1 MSKID
6 DIQITGSFK
15 EQLDKTSIKNIEA
28 LYNKINANSEFELIF
43 FKYKK
48 EANRMGLE
56 NFLKMLEYLTH
67 KSTAKKLKL
76 VNSISLDVSYTKSK
90 GETYRITISGLDAIN
105 RYIKM
110 LHIRKNHVIFS
121 VLIGLLDTDKSL
133 SIIKKT
139 KESEDILDLDDFDI
153 RVRLSSETK
162 ISKKELDELKEIDET
177 AMKDIVFRYKQ
188 RISVRLD
195 DNNDVNFGIDLTNV
209 KMSNNINRLESSP
222 STYELE
228 MDLTS
233 KKAKVDKKYLDAIY
247 AEANILL
254 KIIQQSNYIISRS
267 LENDILS
274 NYAKLLDVKPENM
287 ISLAARNA
295 QSLEVQHVVDQ
306 LPNKYA
312 VTDKADGERYF
323 LIIYKNYVFLI
334 SNLMTVKNTG
344 VAVKDSKFNDT
355 IIDGELVF
363 IKNNNKYL
371 FMAFDCLYNGG
382 KDIRPIA
389 SFLERLGHVDEVI
402 DHCFVSKDHKKFK
415 FEDYIGKK
423 NVKFDSNAIVK
434 SHGEGIVEYFKALNH
449 DLEKEKFLL
458 VRRKYFIP
466 ALGGQNNEI
475 FKYAQLIW
483 EKYTKDKNVHC
494 PYILDGTIFHPLDQ
508 KYTTS
513 VKDSKFV
520 EYKWK
525 PEEKNSIDFFVQYER
540 NKETGNIVTLYDN
553 SRDEEEQLHNK
564 PYRVLKLFVGKYIR
578 DAEKPVLFEP
588 EKDSVKHLAYIFLE
602 NGEARDIEGN
612 IIQDN
617 TVVEFYYNNDPNIP
631 DRHRWVPMRTR
642 YDKTESVQR
651 FRKKYGNYIDVAYKV
666 WRSIR
671 NPILPSDF
679 EILANDALY
688 NKHIDVLRGK
698 IDHSVIMSEAK
709 ENIYY
714 QKITN
719 LGKPMRNFH
728 NYIKSILLYSYI
740 NPRYEPDGHNHTVL
754 DIGTGRGG
762 DLMKLYYATV
772 SLFVGID
779 VDLNGLISPVDGA
792 LSRYNQ
798 LRKTHPNFPKMFFI
812 HADGRSPLNYDDQL
826 KALGGMSPTN
836 QKLMDQF
843 FSADKSRRKQ
853 FDRISCQFAVH
864 YFLESETT
872 WNNFT
877 QNISDY
883 LLPGGYLL
891 LTTFDADRIIDVLG
905 EKNQYTVYYNDE
917 KGDRHILFDIVKKYE
932 GIKKGDDIG
941 LGVTIDLH
949 NSLYSADGVYI
960 PEYLVQKKFMQKEL
974 LERCDL
980 ELVDSDLFENIYLL
994 NTDFFKESYKYES
1007 KAETRK
1013 FFSDVAQYYVQNEF
1027 NNACYKLTRLY
1038 RYYIFRRKDT
1048 STIPIKKETI
1058 TKPQKAKKL
1067 KGGILT
1073 NQLTEEDISFN
1084 EMPEIFNPVK
1094 FIRKNP
1100 DRIIDYSFMSS
1111 VHNILRNHEI
1121 IPKAVPMIQF
1131 YTDIGFD
1138 VCNDRDINKKVIND
1152 LSKKLI
1158 VKHIIENSE
1167 GTESE
1172 SVLKGANF
1180 IIISKDCDNED
1191 KPKINKY
1198 VFNKKV
1204 PSMLLYYDGMN
1215 YWPIYETQES
1225 KIIGMF
1231 NNDNEI
1237 MTKLF

>member
-1 MSKID
+1 MSKIED
-6 DIQITGSFK
+6 VRITGSFK
-15 EQLDKTSIKNIEA
+15 DQLNATSIKNIEN
-28 LYNKINANSEFELIF
+28 LYNKIDVGSEFELIF
-43 FKYKK
+43 FRN
-48 EANRMGLE
+48 ERMGLE
-56 NFLKMLEYLTH
+56 NFLKMLEYLTY

-76 VNSISLDVSYTKSK
+76 VNSISLDVSYTKAK
-90 GETYRITISGLDAIN
+90 GETYRITITGIEAIN

-110 LHIRKNHVIFS
+110 LHVRKNHVIFS
-121 VLIGLLDTDKSL
+121 VLIGLLETDQSL

-139 KESEDILDLDDFDI
+139 KETENILDIDDFDI

-162 ISKKELDELKEIDET
+162 ISKKELDELKEINEK
-177 AMKDIVFRYKQ
+177 AMNDIVFRYKQ
-188 RISVRLD
+188 RISIRLE
-195 DNNDVNFGIDLTNV
+195 DNNDFNFGIDLTNV
-209 KMSNNINRLESSP
+209 KMSNYINRLESS
-222 STYELE
+222 SSSYELE

-233 KKAKVDKKYLDAIY
+233 KKSKIDKKYLETIFN
-247 AEANILL
+247 ETNTML

-267 LENDILS
+267 LQTEVLS
-274 NYAKLLDVKPENM
+274 NYAKLLDVKQDNM
-287 ISLAARNA
+287 ISLAARNP
-295 QSLEVQHVVDQ
+295 QSLEVQHIVDQ

-323 LIIYKNYVFLI
+323 LMTYNNYTFLI
-334 SNLMTVKNTG
+334 SNLLTVKNTG
-344 VAVKDSKFNDT
+344 MMLKDSKFNDS
-355 IIDGELVF
+355 ILDGELIF
-363 IKNNNKYL
+363 IKNINKYL

-382 KDIRPIA
+382 KDIRPVA
-389 SFLERLGHVDEVI
+389 SFLERLSNADEII
-402 DHCFVSKDHKKFK
+402 DNCFVEKDHKKFK
-415 FEDYIGKK
+415 FDDYLGQK
-423 NVKFDSNAIVK
+423 NVKFDANAIVK
-434 SHGEGIVEYFKALNH
+434 SYSEGIVEYFNALNNN
-449 DLEKEKFLL
+449 LSKEKFML
-458 VRRKYFIP
+458 VRRKFFIP

-483 EKYTKDKNVHC
+483 DKYTKDKNVQC

-525 PEEKNSIDFFVQYER
+525 PAEKNSIDFYVQYER

-553 SRDEEEQLHNK
+553 SREEEEQLHNK
-564 PYRVLKLFVGKYIR
+564 PYRVLKLFVGKFIK
-578 DAEKPVLFEP
+578 DIEKPILFEP
-588 EKDSVKHLAYIFLE
+588 EKDSVKYLAYIFLM

-651 FRKKYGNYIDVAYKV
+651 FRKKYGNYADVAYKV

-671 NPILPSDF
+671 NPILPNDF
-679 EILANDALY
+679 ETLANDTLY
-688 NKHIDVLRGK
+688 NKHIDILRGK

-740 NPRYEPDGHNHTVL
+740 NPRYEINGKNHTVL

-798 LRKTHPNFPKMFFI
+798 LKKTHPNFPKMFFV
-812 HADGRSPLNYDDQL
+812 HADGRSLLNYDDQL
-826 KALGGMSPTN
+826 KTLGGMSPTN
-836 QKLMDQF
+836 QKLMNQF
-843 FSADKSRRKQ
+843 FSKDKSKRTQ

-877 QNISDY
+877 QNVNDY

-891 LTTFDADRIIDVLG
+891 LTTFDADRIIDVIG
-905 EKNQYTVYYNDE
+905 DKNQYTVYYNDE

-941 LGVTIDLH
+941 LGMTIDLH

-960 PEYLVQKKFMQKEL
+960 PEYLVQKKFIQKEL
-974 LERCDL
+974 LERCNL
-980 ELVDSDLFENIYLL
+980 ELVDSDLFENQYLL
-994 NTDFFKESYKYES
+994 NTDFFREFYKYES

-1013 FFSDVAQYYVQNEF
+1013 FFSDVAQYYNQNEF

-1038 RYYIFRRKDT
+1038 RYYVFRRKD
-1048 STIPIKKETI
+1048 IIKEET
-1058 TKPQKAKKL
+1058 PKKSKKT
-1067 KGGILT
+1067 KGGVLT
-1073 NQLTEEDISFN
+1073 NQLTQEDLSFS
-1084 EMPEIFNPVK
+1084 EMPELFNPSR
-1094 FIRKNP
+1094 FIRKHP
-1100 DRIIDYSFMSS
+1100 GKIIDYSFMSS
-1111 VHNILRNHEI
+1111 VHNILINHEV
-1121 IPKAVPMIQF
+1121 IPKTVSMMQF
-1131 YTDIGFD
+1131 YNDIGFD
-1138 VCNDRDINKKVIND
+1138 VCNDKDINKNIISK
-1152 LSKKLI
+1152 LGKKLI
-1158 VKHIIENSE
+1158 IKHLIDNSE

-1172 SVLKGANF
+1172 AVLNGVNF
-1180 IIISKDCDNED
+1180 IIVSKDCDNED
-1191 KPKINKY
+1191 KPKIDKY
-1198 VFNKKV
+1198 SFNNKV
-1204 PSMLLYYDGMN
+1204 PNIMLYYDGMK
-1215 YWPIYETQES
+1215 YWPLYETQEN
-1225 KIIGMF
+1225 KIKGMF
-1231 NNDNEI
+1231 ESDNDI